1 MFGILE
7 QFERQPF
14 SHDLLSI
21 IIMVYEIRLQSSNL
35 FFLSDR
41 QYGKK
46 KLPTNPLT
54 MHHSE

>member
-14 SHDLLSI
+14 SHNLLSI

-46 KLPTNPLT
+46 NAN
-54 MHHSE
+54 